1 MSNTARSLDETIDPL
16 AEWGTQMWDDT
27 LLALD
32 RMTKQAKPTGLLGRD
47 FQTVNELL
55 NGVSTPSPAS
65 FSSSTQ
71 ETNIFLSLQLAFV
84 ITKFKLVRGIELRSN
99 NTKRMGMVTSFFTP
113 TILALESS
121 VESFAADRNTIIE
134 RYQEAMTRLNP
145 GLAHLTG

>member
-32 RMTKQAKPTGLLGRD
+32 RMTKQAEPTGLLGRD

-55 NGVSTPSPAS
+55 NG
-65 FSSSTQ
+65 
-71 ETNIFLSLQLAFV
+71 LAFV
-84 ITKFKLVRGIELRSN
+84 ITKFKLVREIELRSN
-99 NTKRMGMVTSFFTP
+99 NTKPIGMVTSFFTP
-113 TILALESS
+113 TILALEKS
-121 VESFAADRNTIIE
+121 VESFAADRSTIIE